1 MENLKWYECVD
12 MLLPEKR
19 ENESLEEWSERIEP
33 YVELSES
40 DLERGYYVRDWIMT
54 TRKENLPWLR
64 KENQLVDAVMNCIR
78 TRGIRIMHRNHADDD
93 KLVPVPERKE
103 DESIEDWSDRISTF
117 IHFLHK
123 MDSWVT
129 YHGAQPLD
137 MSYDKNKRTTSRKCN
152 P

>member
-64 KENQLVDAVMNCIR
+64 KEDV
-78 TRGIRIMHRNHADDD
+78 H
-93 KLVPVPERKE
+93 
-103 DESIEDWSDRISTF
+103 
-117 IHFLHK
+117 
-123 MDSWVT
+123 
-129 YHGAQPLD
+129 
-137 MSYDKNKRTTSRKCN
+137 
-152 P
+152 